1 MVNQIVNNVGD
12 SGGIDFYERLVASQT
27 RVLNDIS
34 KFCEVSE
41 RSIYSGSWLHPP
53 TSTTK
58 LTHSIRLAL
67 SPPPCSIKNAPRFA
81 RRRRRT

>member
-58 LTHSIRLAL
+58 LTLSIHLAHSL
-67 SPPPCSIKNAPRFA
+67 PPAPLQCDI
-81 RRRRRT
+81 